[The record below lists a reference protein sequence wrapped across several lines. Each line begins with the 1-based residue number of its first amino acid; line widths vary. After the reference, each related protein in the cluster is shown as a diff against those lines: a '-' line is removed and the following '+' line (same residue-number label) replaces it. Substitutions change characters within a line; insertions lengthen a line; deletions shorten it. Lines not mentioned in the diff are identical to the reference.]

1 MDLETLRDRLLD
13 PTVLWTVTGGTL
25 ALAAASLAAV
35 PFMVLR
41 LPRDYFVRRRRRF
54 GERLRAASPLG
65 KLALL
70 LKNLLGLILGVLGVL
85 MLFLPGQ
92 GLLTILLALVLLDLP
107 RKHELE
113 RRLVGRPG
121 VRKALDGLRRRF
133 HKPPFEHPPP
143 PGPRDA
149 ADDADHPAR

>member
-1 MDLETLRDRLLD
+1 MTFENLRDWLLD
-13 PTVLWTVTGGTL
+13 PTVLWSITGGTL

-41 LPRDYFVRRRRRF
+41 LPSDYFVRPRRRF
-54 GERLRAASPLG
+54 GERLREADALG
-65 KLALL
+65 KLVLL
-70 LKNLLGLILGVLGVL
+70 LKNLLGLILGILGVL

-133 HKPPFEHPPP
+133 DKPPFEHPPAP
-143 PGPRDA
+143 DA
-149 ADDADHPAR
+149 EGDSDRAP